1 MIRYRHITTKKV
13 TACVSLS
20 TLPLKH
26 ARGIGEIANRRSLSG
41 GSIDSLLMAVC
52 ASMRDI
58 PQIFR
63 RLMLCVSG
71 VAAVELALFLP
82 LMAMLL
88 AALGNLGLAFQAK
101 IQVNNALSSAAYYAF
116 EKGQGL
122 TSSRIP
128 GFDADIRTV
137 IQAMLP
143 TLGTFTIN
151 LKYND
156 SQSPSDFNE
165 YYCIRQGNVPIFI
178 RSGSQQSECSNGI
191 KSAKYILI
199 EISGKIS
206 IILPLA
212 DVFGENLAVSDSV
225 YVRVE

>member
-1 MIRYRHITTKKV
+1 MTHYRHLTTKKV
-13 TACVSLS
+13 TACVPLS
-20 TLPLKH
+20 TLPLKL
-26 ARGIGEIANRRSLSG
+26 ARGIGEIANKCNLSG
-41 GSIDSLLMAVC
+41 GSIDGLLMAVC
-52 ASMRDI
+52 ASTRHI
-58 PQIFR
+58 LQIFR
-63 RLMLCVSG
+63 RLIRCVSG
-71 VAAVELALFLP
+71 VAAVELALLLP
-82 LMAMLL
+82 LMALLL

-128 GFDADIRTV
+128 GFDADIRNV

-165 YYCIRQGNVPIFI
+165 YYCIRQGKLPIFT
-178 RSGSQQSECSNGI
+178 RGGSQQSECSNGV
-191 KSAKYILI
+191 KSGKYISI
-199 EISGKIS
+199 EISGKMS
-206 IILPLA
+206 VVFPLA
-212 DVFGENLAVSDSV
+212 DAFGENLAVYDSV